1 MQLLIGNL
9 CVKSQPIRS
18 GAKDKLPL
26 KVFQKGEKMDPIEGS
41 FVRLRPLNDDDAD
54 RTFKWRNLE
63 RAKFLGGVPESLDA
77 QKSWIKSRPNN
88 EINFIIELKH
98 NSMAIGMLSLIE
110 IDNKNRHAQSARFLI
125 GEEQETSGIPV
136 AAEAM
141 LLLYKFAFETLE
153 LNRIYGFIAA
163 TNIQMIKWQQ
173 FFGMK
178 IEGTWREHL
187 LIDGSLTD
195 AVLMGMLHREFKPYG
210 EKRLNSIIKMGS
222 R

>member
-1 MQLLIGNL
+1 MQLLVGNL
-9 CVKSQPIRS
+9 HVKSQPIGS
-18 GAKDKLPL
+18 GTKDKLPFI
-26 KVFQKGEKMDPIEGS
+26 VFQKGEKMDPIEGS
-41 FVRLRPLNDDDAD
+41 FVHLRLMNDDDAD

-98 NSMAIGMLSLIE
+98 NSMGIGMLSLVE
-110 IDNKNRHAQSARFLI
+110 IDSKNRHAQSARFLI

-141 LLLYKFAFETLE
+141 LLLYKFAFETLV

-163 TNIQMIKWQQ
+163 TNLQMIKWQQ

-187 LIDGSLTD
+187 LIDDSLTD
-195 AVLMGMLHREFKPYG
+195 AVLMGMLRSEFEHYG